1 MLPSLLISTLLP
13 SVFGAVIEVTHG
25 GDTSEPTYKFTDAV
39 GSVTLTGSSSFD
51 RITASGALASK
62 DFVVSGVPPTS
73 SELTIA
79 SCSSPDVFSGATCDR
94 AYDGNSATKWNTN
107 TGTSAEK
114 SITIT
119 LSAAKTITRFEID
132 QDGKSHPTHAAQR
145 AIIYYYDGDD
155 GAGNLLWKGHHDF
168 ILWAVASPFV
178 ENTDFW
184 IFPRVAGVKSIKILL
199 VGNHPRADEHGQTGA
214 QYRNW
219 YRGIHEMKVY
229 GY

>member
-39 GSVTLTGSSSFD
+39 GSVTLTGSSSVD

-79 SCSSPDVFSGATCDR
+79 SCSSPDIFSGATCDR
-94 AYDGNSATKWNTN
+94 AYDGNSATLWNTN

-132 QDGKSHPTHAAQR
+132 QDGKYHPTSAAQR
-145 AIIYYYDGDD
+145 AIIYYYDGDELRRSWRIPTS
-155 GAGNLLWKGHHDF
+155 GSSPAWRESSRSRSSS
-168 ILWAVASPFV
+168 WATTRGRTSTARPEPSTGIGIVAS
-178 ENTDFW
+178 T
-184 IFPRVAGVKSIKILL
+184 R
-199 VGNHPRADEHGQTGA
+199 
-214 QYRNW
+214 
-219 YRGIHEMKVY
+219 
-229 GY
+229 

>member
-1 MLPSLLISTLLP
+1 MCQTEARVSPDTRAGESTMLPSLLISTLLP

-94 AYDGNSATKWNTN
+94 AYDGNSATKW
-107 TGTSAEK
+107 
-114 SITIT
+114 
-119 LSAAKTITRFEID
+119 
-132 QDGKSHPTHAAQR
+132 
-145 AIIYYYDGDD
+145 
-155 GAGNLLWKGHHDF
+155 KGLAN
-168 ILWAVASPFV
+168 IG
-178 ENTDFW
+178 
-184 IFPRVAGVKSIKILL
+184 IPR
-199 VGNHPRADEHGQTGA
+199 NP
-214 QYRNW
+214 
-219 YRGIHEMKVY
+219 
-229 GY
+229 